1 MVTQVT
7 VNPMQAN
14 EQTAPHFQQIT
25 RALGDKIGSELDE
38 QDLKD
43 EFQKYLDYG
52 VPAEQAVR
60 TILRHHGAE
69 TQTPAAPQSQERIPL
84 AQVPGDMP
92 FVNLLVRVIS
102 LNTKIVKARGED
114 KEIYWGMLG
123 DESATRPYTSWRP
136 LEGVEKGDVL
146 AISGAYSKE
155 WRGEVQLNFG
165 DRTKLDKKDDADL
178 PKTPETFRT
187 VQVAELNAGDR
198 GLEVTGRILDVQAR
212 QITVQGEPKT
222 IFGGMLAD
230 ESGKIEFTA
239 WSDLGLEKDSIVTIK
254 GGYVRAF
261 RGVPQF
267 NFDADAT
274 ITPANVELPSAT
286 ELSVSPATP
295 LRKLMDTGGND
306 VTVVATLLEV
316 RDGSGLVMRCNEDG
330 CNRVLVGGACRLHHK
345 QPGRPDLRIKGVL
358 DDGTGAMNLIA
369 GTELTQEL
377 LGKDLETCQ
386 KEAQEAFRPEVI
398 QEQLQEKLQG
408 RAYQVQGNVLV
419 DEFGAMLI
427 ARTITPAVVETETA
441 AQKLLDTLG
450 GA

>member
-1 MVTQVT
+1 
-7 VNPMQAN
+7 MQTS
-14 EQTAPHFQQIT
+14 EQNAPHFQQIT
-25 RALGDKIGSELDE
+25 RALGDKIGTELDE

-60 TILRHHGAE
+60 TILRHHGA
-69 TQTPAAPQSQERIPL
+69 QTDAPAAPQSQERIPL
-84 AQVPGDMP
+84 AQVPGDVP
-92 FVNLLVRVIS
+92 FVNLLARVIS
-102 LNTKIVKARGED
+102 INTRMVKARGED
-114 KEIYWGMLG
+114 KEIYWGMIG

-136 LEGVEKGDVL
+136 LEGIEKGDVL

-165 DRTKLDKKDDADL
+165 DRTKLEKRGDEEL
-178 PKTPETFRT
+178 PKTPETFRD
-187 VQVAELNAGDR
+187 VQIAELNPGDR
-198 GLEVTGRILDVQAR
+198 GLQVTGRILDVQAR

-230 ESGKIEFTA
+230 ASGKIEFTA
-239 WSDLGLEKDSIVTIK
+239 WSDLGLQKDTVVTIK

-274 ITPANVELPSAT
+274 ITPADVELPSAT
-286 ELSVSPATP
+286 ELAVSPATP
-295 LRKLMDTGGND
+295 LWKLMDQGGND
-306 VTVVATLLEV
+306 VTVLATLLEV
-316 RDGSGLVMRCNEDG
+316 RDGSGLIMRCSEDG
-330 CNRVLVGGACRLHHK
+330 CNRVLVGGACRNHHK

-358 DDGTGAMNLIA
+358 DDGTGAMNLIV

-377 LGKDLETCQ
+377 LGKDLATCQ

-398 QEQLQEKLQG
+398 QEQLQEMLEG
-408 RAYQVQGNVLV
+408 RIFEVQGNVLV
-419 DEFGAMLI
+419 DEYGAMMI
-427 ARTITPAVVETETA
+427 ARSVRPAQVDTETEAQA
-441 AQKLLDTLG
+441 ALDAMG